1 MFSSTTC
8 DSAWI
13 FTVSWNLCPFNWIF
27 IFGTGRCQY
36 RQFLSFAVWYR
47 RFLHTP
53 SQLHFWSSFSRWSTN
68 FEASSLMFMSL
79 VKMHSLVMYNK
90 PKMLQVLSIT
100 HHLSSW
106 MTWHILSIFSSIS
119 NMNIQNPEPKF
130 GHFWNVN
137 TIHRFVFKSW
147 HQRERLCKLLLCLR
161 SSFLNFKL
169 KFDANFLFLKV
180 CHFPGPKQS
189 LAALNTKTLKR
200 QMHKNTTF
208 CYDGTH
214 HRNSH

>member
-1 MFSSTTC
+1 LELPFNDVLQHHLWFNLNLQCPGIFVHLTGFSS
-8 DSAWI
+8 
-13 FTVSWNLCPFNWIF
+13 
-27 IFGTGRCQY
+27 FGIGRCQKS
-36 RQFLSFAVWYR
+36 SFCPLRSDTAG
-47 RFLHTP
+47 FLHTP

-68 FEASSLMFMSL
+68 FEASCLMFMSL

-90 PKMLQVLSIT
+90 PKMLQVLSIR

-106 MTWHILSIFSSIS
+106 
-119 NMNIQNPEPKF
+119 
-130 GHFWNVN
+130 

-147 HQRERLCKLLLCLR
+147 HQHERLCKLLLCLR
-161 SSFLNFKL
+161 SSFLNCKQ

-180 CHFPGPKQS
+180 CHFPGPQQS
-189 LAALNTKTLKR
+189 LTALNTKALKC

-214 HRNSH
+214 HTNSH